1 MMDKPTKI
9 GVGTMSLA
17 VVLLGW
23 VAASIVL
30 SPVLGR
36 FMSAQDEGEGRT
48 GPRQAPVRSPA
59 TARLRYGTHTTVRR
73 NVAIQLPRRGA
84 GWPRIG

>member
-1 MMDKPTKI
+1 MMDRPTNL
-9 GVGTMSLA
+9 GVGTMSLTIA
-17 VVLLGW
+17 LLGW

-48 GPRQAPVRSPA
+48 GPRQVPARSPA
-59 TARLRYGTHTTVRR
+59 TARLRYGAHAPVRR
-73 NVAIQLPRRGA
+73 NVAIPLSRRGS

>member
-1 MMDKPTKI
+1 MGEPTNI

-17 VVLLGW
+17 IVLLGW

-48 GPRQAPVRSPA
+48 GPRQVPARSPA
-59 TARLRYGTHTTVRR
+59 AARLQYGVHTTVRR
-73 NVAIQLPRRGA
+73 NVAIQMPRRGA

>member
-1 MMDKPTKI
+1 MDKPANI

-17 VVLLGW
+17 IVLLGW

-48 GPRQAPVRSPA
+48 EPRQVPA
-59 TARLRYGTHTTVRR
+59 RAHLRYGVHTTVRR
-73 NVAIQLPRRGA
+73 NVAIPLPRRGA

>member
-1 MMDKPTKI
+1 MMDRPTNL
-9 GVGTMSLA
+9 GVGTMSLTIA
-17 VVLLGW
+17 LLGW

-48 GPRQAPVRSPA
+48 GPRQVPARSPA
-59 TARLRYGTHTTVRR
+59 TARLRYGVHATVRR
-73 NVAIQLPRRGA
+73 NVAIQLSRRDGS
-84 GWPRIG
+84 WPRIG

>member
-1 MMDKPTKI
+1 MMDRPTNI

-17 VVLLGW
+17 IALLGW

-48 GPRQAPVRSPA
+48 GPRQLPVRSPA
-59 TARLRYGTHTTVRR
+59 TARLRYGVHATVRR
-73 NVAIQLPRRGA
+73 NVAIPLPRRGA

>member
-1 MMDKPTKI
+1 MMDRPTNI
-9 GVGTMSLA
+9 GVGKMSLA
-17 VVLLGW
+17 IVFLGW

-48 GPRQAPVRSPA
+48 GPRQVPARSPA
-59 TARLRYGTHTTVRR
+59 TARLRYGVHATVRR